1 MKIYKH
7 NGKCNVS
14 GEKIRENREKLG
26 ISQEQLAAKLQ
37 LLGLDTNQ
45 KAISRVE
52 TGSRVV
58 PDYELEYYSKA
69 LGISILVLLS
79 QEN

>member
-58 PDYELEYYSKA
+58 PDYELDYSKA
-69 LGISILVLLS
+69 LGISILVLLN